1 MNFLGYLLILISL
14 IIVYFVYKKTTN
26 KIIITPYILFTFFL
40 IGGIYTSI
48 YAVKNNFVDNYL
60 AVWVYFFLILAF
72 SFGYYYTFKYI
83 KPTKSNVNTFSNKS
97 IHLINNSERIYST
110 KAIWPLLVLLFV
122 LGLIQYQGFPP
133 LLLNVSDLFTGNFNL
148 SSLANFASDRLD
160 LTKSHYFGGE
170 YRGQGF
176 IRLFLKFGFTFL
188 LVYSYVMYS
197 KSRMK
202 KWFLLFI
209 IMIFLSIAFV
219 AGDGTRLPIIRVFL
233 VLFITIS
240 IISKVSIRGLIA
252 FSLISFALVIGL
264 SMLTNK
270 FYTILSSNDNILL
283 SSIESILARIVTGN
297 QINDVI
303 VIDYLSKGTMSYYYG
318 FQHYVQVINSFPGV
332 SNYESFSLTIARL
345 YNAGNSTTYMTPTYL
360 AVSYADFGF
369 IITLINYTFIG
380 VIIAYFEKKMFS
392 FTKSPL
398 NITLISI
405 LMLEFGFMALSGII
419 KFLPALIVIALI
431 YIFMYF
437 SIVLTI
443 KTYSHKQKTII
454 NGGIV

>member
-1 MNFLGYLLILISL
+1 
-14 IIVYFVYKKTTN
+14 
-26 KIIITPYILFTFFL
+26 
-40 IGGIYTSI
+40 
-48 YAVKNNFVDNYL
+48 
-60 AVWVYFFLILAF
+60 
-72 SFGYYYTFKYI
+72 
-83 KPTKSNVNTFSNKS
+83 
-97 IHLINNSERIYST
+97 
-110 KAIWPLLVLLFV
+110 
-122 LGLIQYQGFPP
+122 
-133 LLLNVSDLFTGNFNL
+133 
-148 SSLANFASDRLD
+148 
-160 LTKSHYFGGE
+160 
-170 YRGQGF
+170 
-176 IRLFLKFGFTFL
+176 
-188 LVYSYVMYS
+188 
-197 KSRMK
+197 
-202 KWFLLFI
+202 
-209 IMIFLSIAFV
+209 MIFLSIAFV